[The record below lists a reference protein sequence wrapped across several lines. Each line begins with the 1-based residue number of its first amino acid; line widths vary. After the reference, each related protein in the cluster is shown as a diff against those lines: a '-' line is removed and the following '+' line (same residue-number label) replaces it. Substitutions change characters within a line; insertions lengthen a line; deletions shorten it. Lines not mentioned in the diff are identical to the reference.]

1 MAIRETPIT
10 AFVFWPSER
19 EEPYT
24 LPTLTRG
31 TCLYGTPT
39 SIRVR
44 LDHKLPDREF
54 VQLAH
59 TAGEQNQRKEGLWC
73 MPGEEAWEELLGL
86 LATYQAALHGLKD
99 VVATLKVYS
108 KHRDALERQKVM
120 TNPVCR
126 SGIRIWPIGK
136 TVHSHWEPWSMTAIL
151 RGRVESHSMHNIKIE
166 GSGSMS
172 NSIYDWHCCL
182 SEAEWAATKAAH
194 EVAQAAGAAANARIA
209 ELGKYSA
216 AVKDHR
222 YRNVQKSGLSAEV
235 GMFAQNGKASKKKL
249 PAKQAA

>member
-1 MAIRETPIT
+1 LAIRETPIT

-73 MPGEEAWEELLGL
+73 MPTEEAWEELLGL
-86 LATYQAALHGLKD
+86 LATYQVALNGLRD

-108 KHRDALERQKVM
+108 KQRDALERQKVM

-182 SEAEWAATKAAH
+182 SEAEWTATEAAHKAAKAAMGP
-194 EVAQAAGAAANARIA
+194 VAKRIG
-209 ELGKYSA
+209 ELGKYSEA
-216 AVKDHR
+216 LKDHR
-222 YRNVQKSGLSAEV
+222 YRDVQKPGLTPEV
-235 GMFAQNGKASKKKL
+235 GMFEPKKTRAK
-249 PAKQAA
+249 KQAA